1 MESRLFLSGQRALL
15 WLKAHGYNTV
25 DDVEPQVS
33 PYRFATGGAYGVEVP
48 VVNNLA
54 TLRKTIHLL
63 REEGVY
69 VTRFNETHGAFL
81 LCDSEIREMLA
92 LCAQEGYGIAFG
104 LGPRP
109 EYDRRAAFYR
119 SEFGMEQARQINN
132 HDALR
137 ASVTDALRLA
147 SLGCRGLI
155 VYDLGVLRVLNA
167 MRAEGEL
174 PHDMIF
180 KVSSHC
186 MVSNSMLAEIHAE
199 NGANS
204 LTVSHD
210 VGLPMLQAMRRAAP
224 AASLDVPL
232 DVYRNKGGFI
242 RFHEVAEIVQV
253 AAPVFL
259 KIGSSSQ
266 TDPYDNTNETT
277 IAKRVNRVKRALEM
291 LDENLPMAQRIGS
304 QDPLV
309 CLPVLESVTTLHTGV
324 DNHLNHSNKTLA
336 TVREVI

>member
-1 MESRLFLSGQRALL
+1 MTSNLVLSSQRALS
-15 WLKAHGYNTV
+15 WLASHGYGTV
-25 DDVEPQVS
+25 DDTEPQVS
-33 PYRFATGGAYGVEVP
+33 PYEFSTGGIYGVEVP

-54 TLRKTIHLL
+54 TLQKTIHLL
-63 REEGVY
+63 QAEGVY

-81 LCDSEIREMLA
+81 LCDGEIREMLS
-92 LCAQEGYGIAFG
+92 LCSQEGYGIAFG

-119 SEFGMEQARQINN
+119 SQFGLEQGRQINN

-137 ASVTDALRLA
+137 ASVADALRLD

-155 VYDLGVLRVLNA
+155 VYDLGVLHVLNA

-174 PHDMIF
+174 AHDMVF

-186 MVSNSMLAEIHAE
+186 MISNSMLAKIHAE

-204 LTVSHD
+204 LTVTHD
-210 VGLPMLQAMRRAAP
+210 VGLPVLEAMRNAAP
-224 AASLDVPL
+224 EASLDVPL

-242 RFHEVAEIVQV
+242 RFHEVAEIVQI

-266 TDPYDNTNETT
+266 SDPYDNTNETT
-277 IAKRVNRVKRALEM
+277 IAKRIGRVKRALEM
-291 LDENLPMAQRIGS
+291 LNENLPMAKRMGS
-304 QDPLV
+304 KDPLV
-309 CLPVLESVTTLHTGV
+309 CLP
-324 DNHLNHSNKTLA
+324 KA
-336 TVREVI
+336 

>member
-1 MESRLFLSGQRALL
+1 MKSNLVLSSQRALL
-15 WLKAHGYNTV
+15 WLKSHGYGSV
-25 DDVEPQVS
+25 DDTEPQIS
-33 PYRFATGGAYGVEVP
+33 PYEFSTGGVYGVEVP

-54 TLRKTIHLL
+54 TLRKTIHILQ
-63 REEGVY
+63 EEGVY

-81 LCDSEIREMLA
+81 LCDSEIREMLS
-92 LCAQEGYGIAFG
+92 LCSQEGYGIAFG

-119 SEFGMEQARQINN
+119 SPFGLEQGRQINN

-137 ASVTDALRLA
+137 ASIMDALRLD

-155 VYDLGVLRVLNA
+155 VYDLGVLHVLNS

-174 PHDMIF
+174 SRNMVF

-186 MVSNSMLAEIHAE
+186 MISNSMLAKIHAE
-199 NGANS
+199 NGADS
-204 LTVSHD
+204 LTVTHD
-210 VGLPMLQAMRRAAP
+210 VGLPMLEYMRKAAP
-224 AASLDVPL
+224 KASLDVPL

-266 TDPYDNTNETT
+266 SDPYDNTNETT
-277 IAKRVNRVKRALEM
+277 IIKRINRVKRALEM
-291 LDENLPMAQRIGS
+291 LNENLPMAKQIG
-304 QDPLV
+304 DKDLLA
-309 CLPVLESVTTLHTGV
+309 CLPNT
-324 DNHLNHSNKTLA
+324 
-336 TVREVI
+336 